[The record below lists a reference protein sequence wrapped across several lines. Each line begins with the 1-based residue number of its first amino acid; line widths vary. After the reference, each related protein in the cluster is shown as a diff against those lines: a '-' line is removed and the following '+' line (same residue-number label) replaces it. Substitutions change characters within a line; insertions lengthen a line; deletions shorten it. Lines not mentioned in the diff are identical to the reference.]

1 VLVDTPTATLGAG
14 ASVASRGR
22 TLVLDTDATRRFDPR
37 LLDTMVLWCD
47 GGTVLLFVWW
57 ERFDWVGS
65 IRLDCPGSIGPLDTA
80 ALARRPIEPFRA
92 GKVRFFW
99 RERLDSM
106 ISEHK
111 SFAYGQ
117 GPSVRTGDNRLATQ
131 RTPSCARRSVAANS
145 DITILSILAAI

>member
-1 VLVDTPTATLGAG
+1 MGEQFYFL
-14 ASVASRGR
+14 S
-22 TLVLDTDATRRFDPR
+22 
-37 LLDTMVLWCD
+37 
-47 GGTVLLFVWW
+47 GGKGSIGEV
-57 ERFDWVGS
+57 RFDWTVQV
-65 IRLDCPGSIGPLDTA
+65 RLDCPGSIGPLDNA

-117 GPSVRTGDNRLATQ
+117 GLNPFN
-131 RTPSCARRSVAANS
+131 
-145 DITILSILAAI
+145 DIG

>member
-1 VLVDTPTATLGAG
+1 MLVDVPTATLDAG
-14 ASVASRGR
+14 ASVVRRGGV
-22 TLVLDTDATRRFDPR
+22 LVLDTDATRRFDPR
-37 LLDTMVLWCD
+37 LLDTMVLRCD
-47 GGTVLLFVWW
+47 GGTVLLFVWR
-57 ERFDWVGS
+57 ERFDWGGS

-117 GPSVRTGDNRLATQ
+117 GLSCVCVTQ
-131 RTPSCARRSVAANS
+131 NYC
-145 DITILSILAAI
+145 